1 MSVSDWESGPFV
13 QQLVDER
20 YDGRYT
26 VRLGREWTYVDRD
39 DVQLP
44 EHGWKLHVSSRAED
58 FAALAAQ
65 AVPFLLDGGYSF
77 KLASTSGVLTAM
89 NFGIEM
95 PATVGKAI
103 TVYPDQDRVHDL
115 GLALVDLLRGHPGP
129 RVLSDRRID
138 EDAPVY
144 YRYGPFVARWFRG
157 ERGRLSIQ
165 IPGPHGEMFDAVADL
180 DYRQP
185 EWVTDPFRP
194 DGDDETPK
202 LLGGRYRP
210 EDGMQRSAQGS
221 VFRALDTATDRVV
234 VIKQAR
240 AYVGDSGNGLDARSR
255 LRNERRVL
263 AACDGVPGV
272 PAFIDHFAHGDDEF
286 LVTTDV
292 GDQDLAYRVGDLR
305 GMLRAGKPVSPEFTR
320 LVAQLA
326 RTLLAL
332 HARGVVMRDITP
344 RNIVLGADQA
354 HLVDFGISA
363 LDGLHVPGGTPDY
376 ASWDQM
382 RNGPAT
388 PSNDYYS
395 LGMTLAFAA
404 TGLSPVVG
412 ETEAGVSAQR
422 ALQSLTSVLGPEHAS
437 FTDLVA
443 DLLQGTPEQATAAL
457 RTLANE
463 DWAPRTTRTRSRRQ
477 SMPTAD
483 PTGLEQQVLDQ
494 LLWEVDHQQLRQP
507 ASAFANVDGSI
518 YTGSAGVGLE
528 LLHHRHQHSVS
539 EVLHKLA
546 EHTARANARVNVPP
560 GLFLGST
567 GSHLFLAQLKRAGFD
582 VELPAI
588 PAVPYNV
595 DDDHD
600 DIITGTAGVGLGH
613 LYLADIL
620 DDPAHLD
627 AARTCVDT
635 LLAKT
640 ELNLS
645 VTPQGSLPKELN
657 TDLSASYS
665 HGRAGVVDLLI
676 AYGARTGDPE
686 VLAAAQERARELR
699 SRAEVLVERAHHPLA
714 IPLSVSW
721 CQGLAGIGRTLL
733 HAAELF
739 DDPEFTATAV
749 SAAEA
754 CTDWIP
760 RLSRLGQCCGLTG
773 VGGYLIDCARHTG
786 DDQHQQAAYAVV
798 RQLLIRSHGADDS
811 PVFVNSNR
819 QDAPWS
825 WATGN
830 AGILSF
836 LRRLNR
842 PDTPEV
848 VPYSHLP
855 LRTAGRPVERSALV
869 HG

>member
-13 QQLVDER
+13 KRLVDER
-20 YDGRYT
+20 YGGRYT
-26 VRLGREWTYVDRD
+26 VRLRPQWTYVDRD

-44 EHGWKLHVSSRAED
+44 DHGWKLHISSRAED
-58 FAALAAQ
+58 FAAMAART
-65 AVPFLLDGGYSF
+65 VPFLLEVGCSF

-89 NFGIEM
+89 NYGIET
-95 PATVGKAI
+95 PAGVGKAI
-103 TVYPDQDRVHDL
+103 TVYPQQDRVRDL
-115 GLALVDLLRGHPGP
+115 GLALVELLRGHPGP

-138 EDAPVY
+138 GDAPVY

-157 ERGRLSIQ
+157 QRGLMSIQ
-165 IPGPHGEMFDAVADL
+165 IPGPHGETFDAVADL

-185 EWVTDPFRP
+185 DWVTDPFRP
-194 DGDDETPK
+194 ESDDETPE
-202 LLGGRYRP
+202 LLGGRYRL
-210 EDGMQRSAQGS
+210 EDGVQRTAQGS
-221 VFRALDTATDRVV
+221 VFRARDTTTDRVV
-234 VIKQAR
+234 IVKQAR

-263 AACDGVPGV
+263 TACEGVPGV

-292 GDQDLAYRVGDLR
+292 GDQDLAYRVGNQ
-305 GMLRAGKPVSPEFTR
+305 GAMLRAGTPVSPGFTQ

-332 HARGVVMRDITP
+332 HTRGVVMRDITP
-344 RNIVLGADQA
+344 RNVVIGADRA

-363 LDGLHVPGGTPDY
+363 LDGLHVPGGTHGY

-388 PSNDYYS
+388 PSNDHYS

-404 TGLSPVVG
+404 TSLSPVVD
-412 ETEAGVSAQR
+412 ETEADVPAQR
-422 ALQSLTSVLGPEHAS
+422 ALQSLTSILGPRHAP

-443 DLLQGTPEQATAAL
+443 ELLQGTPEQATAAL

-463 DWAPRTTRTRSRRQ
+463 DWAAHTSATPRRQ

-483 PTGLEQQVLDQ
+483 PIVLEQQVLDQ
-494 LLWEVDHQQLRQP
+494 LLWEVEHRQLRQP

-528 LLHHRHQHSVS
+528 LLHHRHQPGVP
-539 EVLHKLA
+539 ELLHQLA
-546 EHTARANARVNVPP
+546 EHTVRANTRIDVPP

-567 GSHLFLAQLKRAGFD
+567 GSHLFLAQLRKAGFD
-582 VELPAI
+582 VALPAI

-595 DDDHD
+595 DDEHD
-600 DIITGTAGVGLGH
+600 DIMTGTAGVGLGH
-613 LYLADIL
+613 LYLADVL
-620 DDPAHLD
+620 SDPAHLD
-627 AARTCVDT
+627 AARACVDN

-640 ELNLS
+640 EMTLS
-645 VTPQGSLPKELN
+645 VALDAGLPEEID
-657 TDLSASYS
+657 TDPSASYS
-665 HGRAGVVDLLI
+665 HGRAGVIDLLI
-676 AYGARTGDPE
+676 AYTARTGDPE
-686 VLAAAQERARELR
+686 VRAAAQERSQELR
-699 SRAEVLVERAHHPLA
+699 NRADVLIGRARDPRA

-739 DDPEFTATAV
+739 DASEFTAAAV

-754 CTDWIP
+754 CTAWIP
-760 RLSRLGQCCGLTG
+760 RLGGLSQCCGLTG
-773 VGGYLIDCARHTG
+773 VGGFLIDCARHTG
-786 DDQHQQAAYAVV
+786 DDRHQRAAHAVV
-798 RQLLIRSHGADDS
+798 PQLLARSHGPDGS
-811 PVFVNSNR
+811 PLFVNSNR

-830 AGILSF
+830 AGILAF

-855 LRTAGRPVERSALV
+855 LRTAGHPADRSALV
-869 HG
+869 RS